1 MSVKIVVLD
10 GYTLNPGDLSW
21 EGFQMMGDVV
31 IHDRTPDNQI
41 VTRAEGASILLTN
54 KTPLDRNAFNN
65 LPDLKYVGVLATGF
79 NVVDIE
85 AARGKGIT
93 VTNTPGYGT
102 PSVAQMTFALL
113 LELCNHVK
121 QHSDAVKQGKWAEVG
136 DFCFWEEPLV
146 ELAGKTMGIIGF
158 GNIGSKVGDI
168 AAAFGMKILAY
179 DKNRSDQSHRTD
191 FGWVDIPELLENSD
205 VVSIHAPLTPENE
218 GLINEENLGLM
229 KKNALVINTARGPV
243 IDEQALAAALNSER
257 IAGAGLDV
265 LSVEPPTSDN
275 PLLGARNCLTT
286 PHISWATLEARSRL
300 MDIAVNNLRA
310 YLHGNPQNVVN

>member
-179 DKNRSDQSHRTD
+179 DKNQTDQSHRTD
-191 FGWVDIPELLENSD
+191 FRWVEIPELLEQSD
-205 VVSIHAPLTPENE
+205 VISIHAPLTPENE
-218 GLINEENLGLM
+218 GLINEKTLGLM
-229 KKNALVINTARGPV
+229 KKNALLINTARGPI
-243 IDEQALAAALNSER
+243 IDEQALAAALNTGR

-265 LSVEPPTSDN
+265 LSVEPPTSEN
-275 PLLGARNCLTT
+275 PLLSARNCLTT

-300 MDIAVNNLRA
+300 MNIAVNNLRA